1 MNKKMLL
8 SNTPLLAFAIMVV
21 SIFSSAPSLAFATTA
36 PNGLDEE
43 QSMLDTQNV
52 ATQFVTEDQQ
62 VVGGVKFV
70 PRWGIV
76 DTIEANNLG
85 ILFADCNQ
93 YEFAISGQMMLQA
106 SDMRALESFA
116 FGLPDNFMSWMLVVS
131 NDDQTQS
138 RLASAGVICAS
149 ESGQV
154 QGIALGN
161 DVKFTIHNVVKQ
173 YVRIENNQI
182 VNLNQLINIYQ
193 NLTQIAINYVN
204 ITGSN
209 NTVTQII
216 NQSATQLV
224 ATNATAP
231 EQIEQIVNQTAAQ
244 VVGPEVLEQQGQ
256 QQQEEEAAG
265 QQQQQGQQNVTS
277 QQQQQQGATGGGGGG
292 EEEGGTT
299 TTTTEE
305 EEEETDP
312 NAEQQG
318 TEEDA
323 TSQDN
328 TGTNEPNTE
337 SGETDESGNEENTGE
352 EQGDP
357 EP

>member
-8 SNTPLLAFAIMVV
+8 SNTPLVAFAIMVV

-36 PNGLDEE
+36 PNGLDEK
-43 QSMLDTQNV
+43 QSMLDTQNI

-76 DTIEANNLG
+76 DTVEANNLG
-85 ILFADCNQ
+85 ILIADCNQ
-93 YEFAISGQMMLQA
+93 YEFAVSGQIMLQA
-106 SDMRALESFA
+106 GDMRVLESFA

-182 VNLNQLINIYQ
+182 INLNQLINIYQ

-244 VVGPEVLEQQGQ
+244 VVGPEVLEQQEQ
-256 QQQEEEAAG
+256 QQQEEAAG
-265 QQQQQGQQNVTS
+265 QQGQQNVTS

-318 TEEDA
+318 TEEDT

-357 EP
+357 VPEEEV